1 MFESERRMDGL
12 TYIFLLGV
20 HYTCTLYTA
29 ENPLEIEISSNIN
42 IVVTLATLGTILL
55 LGYMLARCGYVFGKI
70 RYCFIFA
77 NDQSHCECKSMNKLL
92 ELFLFPEVVPRMY
105 VVDIV

>member
-55 LGYMLARCGYVFGKI
+55 LGYSLAVVMCLGKSDTVSFSRMI
-70 RYCFIFA
+70 
-77 NDQSHCECKSMNKLL
+77 SHTVNAS
-92 ELFLFPEVVPRMY
+92 R
-105 VVDIV
+105 